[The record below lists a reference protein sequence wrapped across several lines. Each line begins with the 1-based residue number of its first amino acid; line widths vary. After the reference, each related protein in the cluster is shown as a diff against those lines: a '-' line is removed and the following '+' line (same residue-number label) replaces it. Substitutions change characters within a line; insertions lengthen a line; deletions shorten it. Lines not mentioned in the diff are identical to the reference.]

1 MDSACGQQFRSMP
14 MRSILPLL
22 TNCQWILGFL
32 SQSHNHVRQ
41 FNLISLRIYSERIW
55 SFCVYICIYIF
66 ELYLIGFPGGTVEKN
81 LFASARDTG
90 DRVRSLDWEDPLEE
104 EMATH
109 SSILVWEIPW
119 TEEPGGPQSMGSQ
132 RVGNDWVSTA
142 QSVSISIH
150 SSLILLLSLNP
161 NW

>member
-1 MDSACGQQFRSMP
+1 

-22 TNCQWILGFL
+22 TTCLWILGFL

-41 FNLISLRIYSERIW
+41 FNLISLRIYSERTG

-81 LFASARDTG
+81 PLANARDTE
-90 DRVRSLDWEDPLEE
+90 DTVRSLDWEDPLEE

-109 SSILVWEIPW
+109 SRILVWEIPW
-119 TEEPGGPQSMGSQ
+119 TEEPGGLQSMGSKE
-132 RVGNDWVSTA
+132 SATTE
-142 QSVSISIH
+142 
-150 SSLILLLSLNP
+150 
-161 NW
+161 